1 MGQDTPNPGQGR
13 SLPLALA
20 LALALLS
27 ISLSQVLTHP
37 ASLFSLS
44 LSLSLAEN
52 ITEFAKH
59 LNLTQKNMQAA
70 LSKFLALDT
79 DGNGYIDKKEFASI
93 FKLNAQCATTTHM
106 FDSIGELKCDEKGWQ
121 A

>member
-1 MGQDTPNPGQGR
+1 MCIQDKND
-13 SLPLALA
+13 A
-20 LALALLS
+20 
-27 ISLSQVLTHP
+27 ISLSP
-37 ASLFSLS
+37 SLSLSLALSLS

-79 DGNGYIDKKEFASI
+79 DGNGYIDKKEFSQV

-106 FDSIGELKCDEKGWQ
+106 FDSIGELKCYEMLL
-121 A
+121 

>member
-1 MGQDTPNPGQGR
+1 MTLYR
-13 SLPLALA
+13 ARA
-20 LALALLS
+20 RA
-27 ISLSQVLTHP
+27 
-37 ASLFSLS
+37 
-44 LSLSLAEN
+44 LSLAEN

-79 DGNGYIDKKEFASI
+79 DGNGYIDKKEFSQV

-106 FDSIGELKCDEKGWQ
+106 FDSIGELKCYEMLL
-121 A
+121 